1 MEPRQMKPHRIA
13 INRIAL
19 WLALFSACAM
29 AHGGLEHV
37 MGTVAKISD
46 TSLTVTTTQ
55 GKTVEILLD
64 SKTTYSRGNQPIQKS
79 ALKIG
84 DRVVIHAE
92 KSGVKLT
99 AHTVETGAATASKT
113 AQH

>member
-1 MEPRQMKPHRIA
+1 MKPHRIA

-19 WLALFSACAM
+19 CIALLSAWAI

-46 TSLTVTTTQ
+46 TTITVTTTD
-55 GKTVEILLD
+55 GKTVEVVLD
-64 SKTTYSRGNQPIQKS
+64 AKTTYSKNSQPIQKS

-92 KSGVKLT
+92 KSGAKLI
-99 AHTVETGAATASKT
+99 AHTVETGTATASKT
-113 AQH
+113 TQH